1 MSRPELRAPED
12 DDRAPMTVEE
22 RAVWVYLAVFLATSI
37 GYAAVVVP
45 RVMDQPIEDVAWV
58 EPMLWAI
65 GLSIAGTIVGSIL
78 AAIGAAIGLA
88 VRGRDPNIELGSDE
102 RDKAIERL
110 GNRATYGVISAGMLA
125 VLVLAMLD
133 VDSFWIGN
141 TAYAAGFIGAAVEAV
156 VKIRAYRRG
165 F

>member
-1 MSRPELRAPED
+1 MSRHELRAPHD
-12 DDRAPMTVEE
+12 DERAPMTVEE
-22 RAVWVYLAVFLATSI
+22 RAVWVYLAVFLTTSI
-37 GYAAVVVP
+37 AYAAVVIP
-45 RVMDQPIEDVAWV
+45 RALSQPIEEVSWV
-58 EPMLWAI
+58 VPMLWAI
-65 GLSIAGTIVGSIL
+65 GVSIAGTIVGSIL

-88 VRGRDPNIELGSDE
+88 VRGRDPEIELGSDE

-110 GNRATYGVISAGMLA
+110 GNRATYGVVSAGMLA

-133 VDSFWIGN
+133 ADSFWIGN
-141 TAYAAGFIGAAVEAV
+141 AAFAAGFVGACVEAV